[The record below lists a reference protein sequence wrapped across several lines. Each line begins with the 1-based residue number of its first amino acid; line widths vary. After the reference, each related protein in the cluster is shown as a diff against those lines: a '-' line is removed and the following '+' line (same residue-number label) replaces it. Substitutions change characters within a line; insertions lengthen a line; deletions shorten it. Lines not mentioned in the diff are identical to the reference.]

1 MSISGSGAFLRCI
14 IIESESMSRT
24 QPDLKKIKVFGSG
37 MGVCVQEGVTGN
49 HMCVDSIISHS
60 PAELSAGTRS
70 SLLSR
75 TH

>member
-1 MSISGSGAFLRCI
+1 MSISGSVAFLGCI
-14 IIESESMSRT
+14 IIESESVSRA

-37 MGVCVQEGVTGN
+37 MGVCPGGLTGN
-49 HMCVDSIISHS
+49 HMCVDSIISNS
-60 PAELSAGTRS
+60 PAGLSVGTKS

>member
-1 MSISGSGAFLRCI
+1 MSISGSAAFLRSI
-14 IIESESMSRT
+14 IIESEPMSRT
-24 QPDLKKIKVFGSG
+24 QSDLKKSKVFGSG
-37 MGVCVQEGVTGN
+37 MGVCPGGVTGN

-60 PAELSAGTRS
+60 AAGLSVGTNS